1 MAQRI
6 VGGEQ
11 YEAFLLGG
19 DVDGASITVDGK
31 AYRST
36 TTFVRP
42 SNTTAYTAGDVV
54 GGTGGSA
61 IHTLT
66 TAGPSGGY
74 VLIQSI
80 SMATHD
86 TSVPA
91 GMSSFR
97 VHFYN
102 ASPAAIADNAAFD
115 LLTADH
121 NKYLGFVDLPT
132 PQDFGS
138 SIYTQTDYTG
148 RLVKLAAAST
158 SLFIEIETKGA
169 FTPVSAV
176 AFELSVVT
184 LEAGI

>member
-36 TTFVRP
+36 ATFVRP
-42 SNTTAYTAGDVV
+42 SNATAYTAGDVV

-74 VLIQSI
+74 VFIQSI

-91 GMSSFR
+91 GMASFR

-102 ASPAAIADNAAFD
+102 ASPAAIADNAVFD
-115 LLTADH
+115 LLTTDH
-121 NKYLGFVDLPT
+121 GKYLGYVDLPT

-138 SIYTQTDYTG
+138 SIYTQTDYSG
-148 RLVKLAAAST
+148 RLIKLATGST

-176 AFELSVVT
+176 TFDLAIVT
-184 LEAGI
+184 LEASM